1 MTRFATLLLTIGC
14 VLSFGSPATAGVVNQ
29 PIPKAYVKVNGVM
42 QTIPVSFNAVT
53 GLYELN
59 SGNPFSFSHGG
70 GSIGVTAV
78 GNPDPFLIY
87 SVSAAT
93 DNSGGTSNFSFG
105 FGPFDIMDCPEGSTI
120 EHTFSGS
127 ISSSN
132 ADGVTITPI
141 TNPKVSTYTG
151 IADIPAGSLD
161 IGDAQSSPASTGTF
175 PYPPTGIYSA
185 TQIAGPGG
193 ITSLGIVVD
202 FDLTNTQDSV
212 GLSGQLF
219 CAIPEPGTVSLVAG
233 FGMTTLGLLARRRLR
248 SRGIS

>member
-1 MTRFATLLLTIGC
+1 MTRLTTFLLTIGIILTLG
-14 VLSFGSPATAGVVNQ
+14 VAAYAGPGNIVGTPPTAFVA
-29 PIPKAYVKVNGVM
+29 ING
-42 QTIPVSFNAVT
+42 QRETIPVTIDQEQGIYLLNDGTPFVFSADGATIIVNA
-53 GLYELN
+53 
-59 SGNPFSFSHGG
+59 
-70 GSIGVTAV
+70 IGD
-78 GNPDPFLIY
+78 PDPSLVY
-87 SVSAAT
+87 SVSAIT
-93 DNSGGTSNFSFG
+93 PGGGGVTSFSFG
-105 FGPFDIMDCPEGSTI
+105 FGPFDIVDCPEGSTI

-161 IGDAQSSPASTGTF
+161 LGDAQSSPASTGTF

-248 SRGIS
+248 R